1 MRPVFMFPKTR
12 IAICLYGLPTDTVGR
27 TKLLCSSIFKFS
39 DPITYFESFGSS
51 CVYENLWISA
61 FKKRQHELDSKQV
74 FDVCLA
80 IDTTSSIDILSK
92 PEIAEL
98 NISEYREEKLYF
110 ITGEY
115 FSNRG
120 STAISPSV
128 FFSNSLIFDLAC
140 NFGKVF
146 DKLPTF
152 RKTETIEEDFYY
164 FLKTLKIKTRC
175 VNYENSSLFKR
186 TT

>member
-1 MRPVFMFPKTR
+1 MRPAFMFPR
-12 IAICLYGLPTDTVGR
+12 ARLAICLYGLQTDTVDHI
-27 TKLLCSSIFKFS
+27 KLLCSSIFKFEH
-39 DPITYFESFGSS
+39 ITYFEGFDSS
-51 CVYENLWISA
+51 CMYENLWISA
-61 FKKRQHELDSKQV
+61 FKKRQHELDSKRV

-80 IDTTSSIDILSK
+80 IDATSSIDILSK
-92 PEIAEL
+92 PKIAEL
-98 NISEYREEKLYF
+98 NISKYREEKLYF
-110 ITGEY
+110 IAGEY
-115 FSNRG
+115 FYDRG
-120 STAISPSV
+120 STAISPSI

-146 DKLPTF
+146 YKLPTF
-152 RKTETIEEDFYY
+152 RKAKTIEEDFYY

>member
-1 MRPVFMFPKTR
+1 MFPSPR
-12 IAICLYGLPTDTVGR
+12 IAICLYGLSTDTNLAR
-27 TKLLCSSIFKFS
+27 TKLLCSSIFKFGQ
-39 DPITYFESFGSS
+39 ITYFESFVSNS
-51 CVYENLWISA
+51 IYENLWISA

-74 FDVCLA
+74 FDICLA
-80 IDTTSSIDILSK
+80 IDTTNSIDILSK
-92 PEIAEL
+92 LEIAEL
-98 NISEYREEKLYF
+98 NIIKYREDKLYF
-110 ITGEY
+110 IAGEY
-115 FSNRG
+115 FSDRG

-146 DKLPTF
+146 DKLPPF
-152 RKTETIEEDFYY
+152 RKAKTIEEDFYY

-175 VNYENSSLFKR
+175 ISYENSSLFKR

>member
-1 MRPVFMFPKTR
+1 MFPRAR
-12 IAICLYGLPTDTVGR
+12 IAICLYGLPTDTIDH
-27 TKLLCSSIFKFS
+27 TKLLCSSIFKS
-39 DPITYFESFGSS
+39 EHITYFESFDSS
-51 CVYENLWISA
+51 CMYTNLWISA
-61 FKKRQHELDSKQV
+61 FKKRQHELDSKLV
-74 FDVCLA
+74 FDICLA
-80 IDTTSSIDILSK
+80 IDVTSSIVILSK

-98 NISEYREEKLYF
+98 NISKYREEKLYF
-110 ITGEY
+110 VAGEY
-115 FSNRG
+115 FSDRG

-146 DKLPTF
+146 DKLPPF
-152 RKTETIEEDFYY
+152 RKAKTIEEDFYY

-175 VNYENSSLFKR
+175 ISYENSSLFKR